1 MKILLTFFV
10 LFFSSSVVAESYNT
24 KGDEKCGFILQKEKE
39 KHSMIQQKV
48 SSWVQGYFTGRN
60 YENSVQRGEDY
71 DYDTLYF
78 LVLKYCRDN
87 PSKKLSNAV
96 EDIYYYSNIYKQ

>member
-1 MKILLTFFV
+1 MKILLTLCV
-10 LFFSSSVVAESYNT
+10 LFFSSSVVAETYNT

-39 KHSMIQQKV
+39 KHPKIQQKV

-78 LVLKYCRDN
+78 LVSIELEIILELKC
-87 PSKKLSNAV
+87 L
-96 EDIYYYSNIYKQ
+96 YSVSIENTEIRFLR